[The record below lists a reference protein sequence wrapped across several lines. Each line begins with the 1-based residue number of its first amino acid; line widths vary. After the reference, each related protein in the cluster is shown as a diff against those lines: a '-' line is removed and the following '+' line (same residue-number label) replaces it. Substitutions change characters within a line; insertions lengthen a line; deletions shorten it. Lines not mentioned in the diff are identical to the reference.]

1 MYLLNDFSAGMLS
14 SFPCSIDLME
24 ISAYEARTHL
34 WCDADVDTDGE
45 ADLIASAVGHAD
57 TAGLFGELLGFPV
70 PVNQITVTMKPGDR
84 AVLGQYSGPSL
95 PEGATC
101 LPPGAS
107 IKWIL
112 VTVRDVAVT
121 EFTV

>member
-1 MYLLNDFSAGMLS
+1 MSSKILGLGRTKAGEKWALS
-14 SFPCSIDLME
+14 W
-24 ISAYEARTHL
+24 AYPR
-34 WCDADVDTDGE
+34 CRGVSG
-45 ADLIASAVGHAD
+45 AVL
-57 TAGLFGELLGFPV
+57 AGSDFGELLGLPV
-70 PVNQITVTMKPGDR
+70 LVNRITVTMKPGDR

-95 PEGATC
+95 PEGVTC